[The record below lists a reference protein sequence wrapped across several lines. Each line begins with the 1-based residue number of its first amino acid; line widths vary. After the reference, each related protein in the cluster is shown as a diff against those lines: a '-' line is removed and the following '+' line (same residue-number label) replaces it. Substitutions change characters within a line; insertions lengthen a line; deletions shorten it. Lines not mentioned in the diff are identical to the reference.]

1 MKLHDLT
8 KWGTQIYRTPGAVAR
23 RPSNADFATL
33 ARNEVIASP
42 VTIDAT
48 PTPGY
53 VIKTRRT
60 SLPEVKI
67 FVNVFHSDVVKDT
80 HLMLTYIPPG
90 PETQENGAVDL
101 SIRLPH
107 HESTLRFGH
116 TVVSPTGHNTFRSVS
131 SADAETP
138 RTAENAPRYASM
150 SSDKRRAHAY
160 SNYNS
165 YVRFKANGSPES
177 MGSRSPP
184 KNTSNSNT
192 LTNVNNTNLHAIST
206 SPEPE
211 GVTSKESGSPESCES
226 LVDSDKI
233 YPLVM
238 PLVYVGT
245 TTTAQDKSGN
255 TAMVYNVLISSEY
268 FRTIVA
274 NNTQHCSAT
283 YGRRVL
289 ITNQCAVNKVK
300 CLNLYMLVELV
311 HM

>member
-1 MKLHDLT
+1 MT
-8 KWGTQIYRTPGAVAR
+8 KWGTEIYKTPGAVAR
-23 RPSNADFATL
+23 RPSNADFTTL

-60 SLPEVKI
+60 TLPEVKI
-67 FVNVFHSDVVKDT
+67 FVNVFHSDAIKDSY
-80 HLMLTYIPPG
+80 LMLTYVPPG
-90 PETQENGAVDL
+90 PVTPENGAVDL
-101 SIRLPH
+101 SLRLPQH
-107 HESTLRFGH
+107 DSRLRSGRNI
-116 TVVSPTGHNTFRSVS
+116 VSPTGHNTFRSVS
-131 SADAETP
+131 SADAVTP

-177 MGSRSPP
+177 IGSRSSPQNTRYNHNL
-184 KNTSNSNT
+184 KNENSTS
-192 LTNVNNTNLHAIST
+192 LHPVST
-206 SPEPE
+206 SPQPE
-211 GVTSKESGSPESCES
+211 GITSKESGSPESCES

-233 YPLVM
+233 YPLVT

-245 TTTAQDKSGN
+245 TTTALDKSGN

-268 FRTIVA
+268 FRTVVA

-300 CLNLYMLVELV
+300 F
-311 HM
+311 